1 MLFFLTFY
9 VFKRGLATYIE
20 RKRLEEAVTVHEKKH
35 ETKSRG
41 FSREKKPRGVLSI
54 TPRAIARGVIDST
67 TRTHGIHE
75 HCKMYARDGTREK
88 TRDEVEGFFERKKT
102 RGVLSIT
109 PRAIARGVIDST
121 TRTHGINEHC
131 KM

>member
-9 VFKRGLATYIE
+9 VFKRVLATYIE

-41 FSREKKPRGVLSI
+41 FSREKNPQRGAINNTPI
-54 TPRAIARGVIDST
+54 TPRA
-67 TRTHGIHE
+67 
-75 HCKMYARDGTREK
+75 M
-88 TRDEVEGFFERKKT
+88 
-102 RGVLSIT
+102 
-109 PRAIARGVIDST
+109 GVIDST

>member
-9 VFKRGLATYIE
+9 VFKRVLATYIE

-41 FSREKKPRGVLSI
+41 FSREKK
-54 TPRAIARGVIDST
+54 TP
-67 TRTHGIHE
+67 
-75 HCKMYARDGTREK
+75 
-88 TRDEVEGFFERKKT
+88 EG
-102 RGVLSIT
+102 L
-109 PRAIARGVIDST
+109 AIARGVIDST

>member
-9 VFKRGLATYIE
+9 VFKGVLATYIE

-41 FSREKKPRGVLSI
+41 FSREKENQRGAI
-54 TPRAIARGVIDST
+54 NNTPSDST
-67 TRTHGIHE
+67 TRTHE
-75 HCKMYARDGTREK
+75 
-88 TRDEVEGFFERKKT
+88 
-102 RGVLSIT
+102 
-109 PRAIARGVIDST
+109 
-121 TRTHGINEHC
+121 INEHC

>member
-88 TRDEVEGFFERKKT
+88 TRDEVEGFFERKKN

-121 TRTHGINEHC
+121 TRTHVRD
-131 KM
+131 K

>member
-1 MLFFLTFY
+1 MLFLLTFY
-9 VFKRGLATYIE
+9 VFKRVLATYIE

-41 FSREKKPRGVLSI
+41 FSREKKPQ
-54 TPRAIARGVIDST
+54 
-67 TRTHGIHE
+67 
-75 HCKMYARDGTREK
+75 
-88 TRDEVEGFFERKKT
+88 
-102 RGVLSIT
+102 
-109 PRAIARGVIDST
+109 RGVIDST

>member
-88 TRDEVEGFFERKKT
+88 KHETKSRGFSREKKT
-102 RGVLSIT
+102 EG
-109 PRAIARGVIDST
+109 
-121 TRTHGINEHC
+121 C
-131 KM
+131 YQ

>member
-54 TPRAIARGVIDST
+54 TPRAIARGVSDST

-88 TRDEVEGFFERKKT
+88 TRDEVEGFFERKKP
-102 RGVLSIT
+102 RGVLSLGVLLIA
-109 PRAIARGVIDST
+109 PRGHT
-121 TRTHGINEHC
+121 G
-131 KM
+131 

>member
-9 VFKRGLATYIE
+9 VFKRVLATYIE

-41 FSREKKPRGVLSI
+41 FSREKK
-54 TPRAIARGVIDST
+54 TP
-67 TRTHGIHE
+67 
-75 HCKMYARDGTREK
+75 
-88 TRDEVEGFFERKKT
+88 EGCYQK
-102 RGVLSIT
+102 
-109 PRAIARGVIDST
+109 IARGVIDST

>member
-35 ETKSRG
+35 ETKSRV

-102 RGVLSIT
+102 EG
-109 PRAIARGVIDST
+109 
-121 TRTHGINEHC
+121 C
-131 KM
+131 YQ

>member
-9 VFKRGLATYIE
+9 VFKRVLATYIE
-20 RKRLEEAVTVHEKKH
+20 RKRLEEAVTSCTREKN
-35 ETKSRG
+35 TRRSRG
-41 FSREKKPRGVLSI
+41 VFREKK
-54 TPRAIARGVIDST
+54 TP
-67 TRTHGIHE
+67 
-75 HCKMYARDGTREK
+75 
-88 TRDEVEGFFERKKT
+88 

>member
-1 MLFFLTFY
+1 MECNSQVCVSTRDEVEGFF
-9 VFKRGLATYIE
+9 E
-20 RKRLEEAVTVHEKKH
+20 RK
-35 ETKSRG
+35 
-41 FSREKKPRGVLSI
+41 KKPRGVLSI
-54 TPRAIARGVIDST
+54 TPRAIERGVIDST

-88 TRDEVEGFFERKKT
+88 TRDEVEGFFERKKKP
-102 RGVLSIT
+102 RG
-109 PRAIARGVIDST
+109 AINNTVIDST

>member
-1 MLFFLTFY
+1 MLFCLTFY

-20 RKRLEEAVTVHEKKH
+20 RKKLEEAVTVHEKKH

-41 FSREKKPRGVLSI
+41 FSREKK
-54 TPRAIARGVIDST
+54 
-67 TRTHGIHE
+67 
-75 HCKMYARDGTREK
+75 
-88 TRDEVEGFFERKKT
+88 KT
-102 RGVLSIT
+102 RGVLS
-109 PRAIARGVIDST
+109 IARGVIDST